1 MFISPAVH
9 RSQMQVITSREQID
23 GIASHAHGVWVEQ
36 PDEDWVNSEDIYAI
50 HSEGIPVYILSSEL
64 HGRLVSLKNIEQWKD
79 ANGIVTDMPYL
90 FERILDKQDLIV
102 HPQEAWW

>member
-1 MFISPAVH
+1 MFISPTVH

-23 GIASHAHGVWVEQ
+23 SVASHAHGVWIEQ
-36 PDEDWVNSEDIYAI
+36 PDEDWVSAEDIEAV
-50 HSEGIPVYILSSEL
+50 HSYGVPAYVLSSEL
-64 HGRLVSLKNIEQWKD
+64 HGRQVSLKNVKQWKD
-79 ANGIVTDMPYL
+79 ADGIVTDMPSL